1 MGSGC
6 TQQWVEEAAAGSTSA
21 CSSAPLPPAQ
31 RNYFKC
37 NLEPLLKKKSSSLC
51 LNYRNLRQPII
62 HYRKHK
68 RLMQFSGR
76 PKGAK
81 PAGPGNRLQIS
92 ARETAKKS
100 KRIGRGPGLQLLL
113 VLHRPWEPRSA
124 AGAPQPA
131 GTRPYLGMFSSPF
144 SQPCL
149 LSCCRGGERGCRLK
163 PK

>member
-1 MGSGC
+1 MPC
-6 TQQWVEEAAAGSTSA
+6 TQWWVEEATAGSTSA
-21 CSSAPLPPAQ
+21 RPSAPLPPAQ
-31 RNYFKC
+31 GNYFKC
-37 NLEPLLKKKSSSLC
+37 NLKPLLEKKSSSLS
-51 LNYRNLRQPII
+51 LNYRNPRQPII

-81 PAGPGNRLQIS
+81 RAGPGNRLQIS
-92 ARETAKKS
+92 AWKTAKKH
-100 KRIGRGPGLQLLL
+100 KCVGRGPGLQLLL
-113 VLHRPWEPRSA
+113 ALHRPWDPCST